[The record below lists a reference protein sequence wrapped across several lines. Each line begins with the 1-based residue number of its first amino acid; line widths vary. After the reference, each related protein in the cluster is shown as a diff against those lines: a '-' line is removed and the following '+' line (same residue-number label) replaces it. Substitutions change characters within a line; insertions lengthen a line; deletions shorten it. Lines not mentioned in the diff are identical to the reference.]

1 MSFLPQSKIMCLI
14 HGWVDSRYLLQY
26 SLICNFMN
34 KCHRMLSVRELARA
48 QGFPDDFEFVMLD
61 GRVTTVRAL
70 FSLGVELTLTVT
82 YL

>member
-1 MSFLPQSKIMCLI
+1 
-14 HGWVDSRYLLQY
+14 
-26 SLICNFMN
+26 
-34 KCHRMLSVRELARA
+34 MLSVRELARA